1 MAITAQQAI
10 NRAIQRSALNNPD
23 LVPIAQVLGY
33 ITNFERSIYATGA
46 RYNPDYFGKSAAT
59 AARSAP
65 PAGGGGGIW
74 NLTATPG
81 DVFAV
86 SGLSV
91 LTIAGS
97 ISKVGVGTE
106 INIVGMRWPELQVT
120 PRVYIRGQ
128 KVYEYSDDLS
138 DNATDYADTLTV
150 FYSEMPAAVTST
162 SANLT
167 LPDEWA
173 DLIIVPLARILAIRD
188 HRPEEVQLLDQEYNS
203 LMATF
208 IDHVSV
214 YDHSAT
220 RPLIAVPA
228 ATGPRPPAG
237 GGVQPGAPRIF
248 G

>member
-1 MAITAQQAI
+1 MAITAQQVM

-23 LVPIAQVLGY
+23 LVPVAQLLGY
-33 ITNFERSIYATGA
+33 ITNFERSIYASGA

-59 AARSAP
+59 AVNGTVGA
-65 PAGGGGGIW
+65 AGGDSSW
-74 NLTATPG
+74 DLTATPG

-86 SGLSV
+86 SGLIIAT
-91 LTIAGS
+91 LAGS
-97 ISKVGVGTE
+97 YTTHAVGDP
-106 INIVGMRWPELQVT
+106 INIVGMRWPELQVA
-120 PRVYIRGQ
+120 PRAYIRGQ
-128 KVYEYSDDLS
+128 TIYEYGTDLS
-138 DNATDYADTLTV
+138 DDNVDYVDTLTV
-150 FYSEMPAAVTST
+150 FYSEMPAAVTTVSQ
-162 SANLT
+162 ALT

-188 HRPEEVQLLDQEYNS
+188 HRPEEVPVLDQEYNS

-237 GGVQPGAPRIF
+237 GGVQPGGPRVL
-248 G
+248 